1 MKADFDMLEQLLK
14 RFNESNIANKAEK
27 AEGNIFEIAGYPH
40 YENVVSNILSFFFD
54 TTEQHGYKDLYIK
67 SLLNCYLAKNGRD
80 DISSESIITS
90 NIEREYSNGSDKRID
105 LLIDCGSFLVL
116 VENKIYASLYNDL
129 DIYTNM
135 ANNYLKSTDNEGV
148 PILKIVLSLFEVN
161 DIKQADVINV
171 TYDELIKELCK
182 NKSNYPVSG
191 KWKMFSDEFMENIKR
206 RKATMKMNDE
216 WIEFAENNID
226 DVSNFIDTYNEDC
239 RKRLDFCKQLCKAVK
254 ELDDSLN
261 CGTYSG
267 GKNDPYYSVYLNMKL
282 SDETTVCLETYI
294 MKKPSKKEYE
304 EYSKVYMALWS
315 RDRRSYDY
323 LNRLVKLIDVKD
335 AKQYK
340 SDGWKEQY
348 ILQILSL
355 ENIDINKLA
364 EDTVKYAQT
373 IRKE

>member
-14 RFNESNIANKAEK
+14 RFNESNIANKADK

-67 SLLNCYLAKNGRD
+67 SLLNCYLAKSDRD

-161 DIKQADVINV
+161 DIKQSDVINV

-226 DVSNFIDTYNEDC
+226 DVSNFIDAYNEDC

>member
-27 AEGNIFEIAGYPH
+27 AEDNIFEIAGYPH

-67 SLLNCYLAKNGRD
+67 SLLNCYLAKSGRD

-226 DVSNFIDTYNEDC
+226 DVSNFIDAYNEDC

-315 RDRRSYDY
+315 RVRRSYDY